1 MKIQNILAN
10 EMVLLG
16 GALRLDPILKIEAA
30 RVAKRLQAGVVTDWG
45 SQPHIKICPRR
56 ARNFKY
62 EIGRIARDIPVDAFR
77 CACFTEPF
85 TQFIA
90 RFRLCELRNPAPQE
104 SLALRIGEA
113 EKIVRCGF
121 AHGRRAGE
129 YG

>member
-1 MKIQNILAN
+1 MKWYCSA
-10 EMVLLG
+10 
-16 GALRLDPILKIEAA
+16 ALSGLTQSSNRGRA
-30 RVAKRLQAGVVTDWG
+30 RCKALSGWR
-45 SQPHIKICPRR
+45 SNRR
-56 ARNFKY
+56 AHPATHKNISQARPEFKT
-62 EIGRIARDIPVDAFR
+62 EIGRIARDIPVDEFR

-129 YG
+129 Y

>member
-10 EMVLLG
+10 EMVLLA
-16 GALRLDPILKIEAA
+16 GAPRLNPILKIKAA
-30 RVAKRLQAGVVTDWG
+30 RVAKSFQAGVETDG
-45 SQPHIKICPRR
+45 RIKPHKKIFPRR
-56 ARNFKY
+56 ARNFKT
-62 EIGRIARDIPVDAFR
+62 EIGRIARYIPVDEFR

-113 EKIVRCGF
+113 
-121 AHGRRAGE
+121 
-129 YG
+129 